1 MVYIAG
7 GFALWTYNRQ
17 TANHRSFY
25 QYIFVLQSLQTYNP
39 QSLDTLS
46 NMLSFPILTLLLACV
61 TNAAVLPVFTDVRG
75 TSPII
80 TDLILDIVS
89 PSENSFSV
97 QGLTPDMLTT
107 DKMLFLVTMGAFLT
121 AKRAAQPSS
130 LDWGDDGCSH
140 SEDHPAGFNFLE
152 SCFRHD
158 FGYAN
163 YKRQGRFT
171 EANRKR
177 LDDNFLAD
185 LNRMCEKRSLF
196 QALACKAT
204 AVVYHTAVRRFGN
217 L

>member
-1 MVYIAG
+1 MFSLPILVLLLSCIAG
-7 GFALWTYNRQ
+7 
-17 TANHRSFY
+17 
-25 QYIFVLQSLQTYNP
+25 
-39 QSLDTLS
+39 
-46 NMLSFPILTLLLACV
+46 
-61 TNAAVLPVFTDVRG
+61 AAVLPLSPDVRG
-75 TSPII
+75 TTPIT
-80 TDLILDIVS
+80 TDLSVDIV
-89 PSENSFSV
+89 PIGEPSFSI
-97 QGLTPDMLTT
+97 QALSPDLQTT
-107 DKMLFLVTMGAFLT
+107 DRLLFSVTMSAFLT

-140 SEDHPAGFNFLE
+140 SEDHPGGFNFLE

-185 LNRMCEKRSLF
+185 LNRMCDKRSLLPG
-196 QALACKAT
+196 LACKAT